1 MQNDQTTTPPR
12 PLASGAAPTRR
23 PLRVGTAPTEP
34 PLRVGYAAGAFDL
47 FHIGHLNLLKHAK
60 SECDHLIA
68 GVVSDE
74 MLALTKGIT
83 PVVPL
88 AERLEIVRSI
98 AYVDEAR
105 AETLPDKLDTWRE
118 VRFTHFFKGDDWRGT
133 EKGLRLEAEFAA
145 VGVEVVYFPY
155 TMSTSSTALRR
166 ALDEISRQG
175 AERLRG

>member
-1 MQNDQTTTPPR
+1 MNVQPTR
-12 PLASGAAPTRR
+12 IHIGAATAEQ
-23 PLRVGTAPTEP
+23 PLRVGAAPSEP

-60 SECDHLIA
+60 SECDYLIA

-74 MLALTKGIT
+74 MLELTKGIT

-88 AERLEIVRSI
+88 AERLEIVRHISF
-98 AYVDEAR
+98 VDEAR
-105 AETLPDKLDTWRE
+105 AETVPDKMDTWRE

-133 EKGLRLEAEFAA
+133 EKGLKLESEFAA

-155 TMSTSSTALRR
+155 TMTTSSTVLRR
-166 ALDEISRQG
+166 ALDALHAQA
-175 AERLRG
+175 AERARG